1 MRIQNPNTIF
11 IPKAYSQPESSRTS
25 KFNTAEGLMKSGK
38 NDSVTFSDTTLQL
51 QKISASMDA
60 PQADRADKISALK
73 ESIARGEYSVAPE
86 KIAEKFMNAFSI

>member
-11 IPKAYSQPESSRTS
+11 IPKAYSQSESSRAS
-25 KFNTAEGLMKSGK
+25 KLNSAESLLKSGK

-60 PQADRADKISALK
+60 PQANRGDKISALR
-73 ESIARGEYSVAPE
+73 ESIARGEYSIEPE